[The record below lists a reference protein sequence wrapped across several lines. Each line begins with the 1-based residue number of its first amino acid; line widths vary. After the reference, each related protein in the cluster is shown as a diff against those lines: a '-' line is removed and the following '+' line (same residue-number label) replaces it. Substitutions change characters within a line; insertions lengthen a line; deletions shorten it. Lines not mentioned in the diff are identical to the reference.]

1 MMDIWGRKP
10 LFSFTLLLSG
20 IRYHLKGQSIET
32 IEEETVHSSPLR
44 YYIYIFKGTV
54 SKEIS

>member
-44 YYIYIFKGTV
+44 YYIYYF
-54 SKEIS
+54 